1 MAVSIVDAMTDENLF
16 GNSFGADS
24 FAAWRA
30 LLGAFYG
37 LPLDDEAQGI
47 VQALTDR
54 ESGPHKGLRELW
66 VAVGRRGG
74 KSHAAALLAAY
85 EACFRDHRDKLAPGE
100 IATVMVIASDRRQA
114 RTVMRYIAG
123 LIKDNPMLS
132 RMVHRENSELIE
144 FNNRSAIEVHTAS
157 HRAVRGYTLAAVI
170 LDEIAFWHSDGANPD
185 VEVVA
190 ALRPA
195 LATLDGRLIGIS
207 SPYARR
213 GVLWDTYKRHFA
225 QDSDRVLVAQ
235 APSRS
240 MNPTLPQGVID
251 DAMREDSARASAE
264 YLAQFRDDIET
275 FLNLA
280 VIEAAT
286 RPDPLIVPPARG
298 VRYFAFVDPSGGGA
312 DEFTLCIGHM
322 DERRIIVDLV
332 TGRKGSPA
340 AIVAEYADLLEE
352 YGVSRVMGDRYAG
365 RWPRDEFRKWGVS
378 YDTAELTRSDLYLEM
393 LAALNSGR
401 VELPPDEL
409 MVRQLTMLERQTSRA
424 GRDSIDHPPGG
435 HDDRANAV
443 AGLVANAEQSNK
455 GRVGKL
461 RVFI

>member
-37 LPLDDEAQGI
+37 LPLDDDAQEI
-47 VQALTDR
+47 VQAITDR
-54 ESGPHKGLRELW
+54 QSGPHKGLRELW

-74 KSHAAALLAAY
+74 KSHAAALLAVY
-85 EACFRDHRDKLAPGE
+85 EACFSDHRDKLAPGE

-213 GVLWDTYKRHFA
+213 GVLWDTYRRHYA
-225 QDSDRVLVAQ
+225 QESDRVLVAQ

-240 MNPTLPQGVID
+240 MNPTLPQGVVD
-251 DAMREDSARASAE
+251 DAMKDDAARASAE

-286 RPDPLIVPPARG
+286 RPDPLTVPPARG
-298 VRYFAFVDPSGGGA
+298 VNYVGFVDPSGGGA

-322 DERRIIVDLV
+322 EDRRIVIDLV

-340 AIVAEYADLLEE
+340 AIVSEYADLLGE
-352 YGVSRVMGDRYAG
+352 YGVTRVTGDRYAG
-365 RWPRDEFRKWGVS
+365 RWPRDEFQKWGVQ

-443 AGLVANAEQSNK
+443 AGLIANAEQAS
-455 GRVGKL
+455 RQEVGKL
-461 RVFI
+461 RVFY